1 MNLNNLE
8 QFYGK
13 NYKIL
18 MTIPIVITI
27 LATIFVIG
35 FYIKTGD
42 IIHKDVSLKGGI
54 TATVYTENQID
65 LNEIKNNLNI
75 ESDIRKLSDFTTGKQ
90 IGFIAQDVEKVFP
103 QWVEKD
109 GEGYKTLTLRGFEAL
124 AVESIREL
132 KKENDSLKEANKQL
146 ESRLKALEEKIGK

>member
-1 MNLNNLE
+1 L
-8 QFYGK
+8 
-13 NYKIL
+13 
-18 MTIPIVITI
+18 
-27 LATIFVIG
+27 
-35 FYIKTGD
+35 
-42 IIHKDVSLKGGI
+42 SLKG
-54 TATVYTENQID
+54 VNYEW
-65 LNEIKNNLNI
+65 KNPKDHANM
-75 ESDIRKLSDFTTGKQ
+75 TGKQ